1 MNQKKIIFFDI
12 DGTICSPSTKRI
24 SSNVKE
30 AIKKTMHQGHLCFVS
45 TGRPYA
51 YIDSDI
57 KDIGFDGYILAS
69 GSQIQ
74 YQNTDIQINSIE
86 LDIVNELFQLL
97 KNNQIEYIAH
107 TPLDSYIHQN
117 FIEKSIFYKNNH
129 QYLYVCDDILE
140 KDIMQNIVKVEVHY
154 DNQYHF
160 DLLKSFFEKLS
171 YEIYEEISSIDFFQK
186 GHTKAS
192 AILDLLKITGGCVE
206 DTYCFGDGKNDI
218 EMFHTVDYP
227 IAMDNA
233 IDELKNIAKDIC
245 GSVDED
251 GVAYKLQEL
260 FQLY

>member
-1 MNQKKIIFFDI
+1 MDQKKIFFFDI
-12 DGTICSPSTKRI
+12 DGTIYSPSLKKI
-24 SSNVKE
+24 SKNVKN
-30 AIKKTMHQGHLCFVS
+30 AIKKTMQKGHLCFVS

-69 GSQIQ
+69 GSHIQ
-74 YQNTDIQINSIE
+74 FRNTDIKINPIE
-86 LDIVNELFQLL
+86 SHIVKKLFQFL

-107 TPLDSYIHQN
+107 TPSGSYMHQIFIAESKYYKKN
-117 FIEKSIFYKNNH
+117 EKFLHISDDTIEKENI
-129 QYLYVCDDILE
+129 D
-140 KDIMQNIVKVEVHY
+140 NIVKIEIHY
-154 DNQYHF
+154 NNKDNF
-160 DLLKSFFEKLS
+160 NLLKSFFDKLS

-186 GHTKAS
+186 GNSKAS
-192 AILDLLKITGGCVE
+192 AIQDILNITDHCVE
-206 DTYCFGDGKNDI
+206 DTYCFGDGENDI
-218 EMFHTVDYP
+218 EMFGVVAYS

-245 GSVDED
+245 DSVDED